1 MSVRFRIRT
10 PGGQELSFASQEMFE
25 GFVRSGDLSPDDLVY
40 DAEDGSWAP
49 ARTHPIVLEIEY
61 EDEVDDVA
69 EQQREPVEVDAAS
82 SEEESEGGSF
92 KLSLAAQEE
101 APESEASDSPAPE
114 GLESAEAEAS
124 PDGSDLGLELAMPEE
139 VSPEEAQRAFVEKLE
154 AERAS
159 ELDFAASDDGLSGFR
174 MDTTAAALADMS
186 RPEPEPVRQRQSDD
200 PARRDQRDQSRRR
213 EAASGGSRRGAGDAR
228 ERPPTPSGT
237 SGSGAGRMVVVVA
250 VIALAGAG
258 GWYTLR
264 STGAEGDDVA
274 PVSAPVP
281 DVPIEPIVVESD
293 PEPEPTREPVIA
305 RTPAAVGERARER
318 FLTAT
323 QAELR
328 ELGSIPPAWPGGTYL
343 ALPSGA
349 PDVLDVWQSYLTAVR
364 RLRASD
370 ANRYRA
376 AYETALDD
384 AVIEGEERGTRLE
397 TALADFEASKSARE
411 AHYDRVE
418 ALASAAI
425 QTHNALLDV
434 EGLLIFNGSGDG
446 VAAGPI
452 GAGVTARDEDSE
464 LLLRQVVELLTATLE
479 AEGLGPRTGDN
490 VRAWVWDGFLD
501 AAAN

>member
-1 MSVRFRIRT
+1 M
-10 PGGQELSFASQEMFE
+10 
-25 GFVRSGDLSPDDLVY
+25 
-40 DAEDGSWAP
+40 
-49 ARTHPIVLEIEY
+49 
-61 EDEVDDVA
+61 
-69 EQQREPVEVDAAS
+69 
-82 SEEESEGGSF
+82 
-92 KLSLAAQEE
+92 
-101 APESEASDSPAPE
+101 
-114 GLESAEAEAS
+114 
-124 PDGSDLGLELAMPEE
+124 
-139 VSPEEAQRAFVEKLE
+139 
-154 AERAS
+154 
-159 ELDFAASDDGLSGFR
+159 
-174 MDTTAAALADMS
+174 AL
-186 RPEPEPVRQRQSDD
+186 
-200 PARRDQRDQSRRR
+200 
-213 EAASGGSRRGAGDAR
+213 
-228 ERPPTPSGT
+228 
-237 SGSGAGRMVVVVA
+237 VVA
-250 VIALAGAG
+250 IIALVGAG

-264 STGAEGDDVA
+264 LTGADVEDIA
-274 PVSAPVP
+274 PASVPVP

-293 PEPEPTREPVIA
+293 PEPEPTPEPVIA

-349 PDVLDVWQSYLTAVR
+349 PDVLGVWQSYLTAVR

-370 ANRYRA
+370 ADRYRA